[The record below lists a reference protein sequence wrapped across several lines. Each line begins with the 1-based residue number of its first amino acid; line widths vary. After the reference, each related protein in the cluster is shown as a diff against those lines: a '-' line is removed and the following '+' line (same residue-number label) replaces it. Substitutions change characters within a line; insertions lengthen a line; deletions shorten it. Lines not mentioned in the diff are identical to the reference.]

1 MTLPPEAIE
10 RVLAYI
16 RKQVA
21 ERSVEDT
28 LARLRSAAG
37 DLHSAARAVADFE
50 LPRSPDE
57 WSANQCLTHV
67 VEWNLRNAREILYV
81 ALSGELPNR
90 EAADVPAQREALITA
105 HDESIESLSAHV
117 IEAAPEG
124 FLHIR
129 WQHPFFG
136 PLNWREWLAFLE
148 VHCRDHAGQLR
159 AMQRA

>member
-1 MTLPPEAIE
+1 MSLPPETVE
-10 RVLAYI
+10 RVLAHL
-16 RKQVA
+16 RKQVV

-28 LARLRSAAG
+28 MARLRGAAD
-37 DLHSAARAVADFE
+37 DLHSAARNVTDFE
-50 LPRSPDE
+50 LRGSPDE

-81 ALSGELPNR
+81 ALSGELPNG
-90 EAADVPAQREALITA
+90 EAAVVPAQREALIAA
-105 HDESIESLSAHV
+105 HDESIQSLSAHV
-117 IEAAPEG
+117 LEAAPEG